1 MSRFFDFFRRK
12 MTEEDLDA
20 PEELSSEEELVKNP
34 EQLIP
39 VRQRK
44 LDMHNPMQR
53 GDYVDNCV
61 ARVEEAG
68 AELERLEEE
77 YARVTSLLTDMEE
90 IESLPPE
97 DKTELCSYALKIENL
112 QVDRVKYREKKDRLP
127 DDQFEAMERIG
138 EEAEEGI
145 AKLKG
150 AEEYHEKIRKDLRR
164 LDGERSAYQ
173 YRRRELQRDMAN
185 YKGMAMICLVALM
198 VCFVML
204 VILQMAFHLDTQLGY
219 MLTAAAA
226 AVVTAFLFARYMD
239 AKKELRRV
247 ENTIN
252 RLIGLQNTVKIRY
265 VNNKN
270 LIDYLC
276 LKYKVKNGQ
285 QFERMY
291 KKYLEE
297 KEERQ
302 HFMEMEDD
310 LNRYKSLLVQLLRR
324 YRVKTPEIWIHQAQ
338 AIFDNREMVEIRHR
352 LILQRQEL
360 RKQMDYNKATLEMT
374 RSELDNLLVSYPQ
387 YADEIREKYH

>member
-1 MSRFFDFFRRK
+1 MSGFFDFLRRK
-12 MTEEDLDA
+12 I
-20 PEELSSEEELVKNP
+20 SEEELDDRGFDSEDYLKQHP
-34 EQLIP
+34 EELIP
-39 VRQRK
+39 VRQKK

-61 ARVEEAG
+61 TRLEESKG
-68 AELERLEEE
+68 ELERLEEE
-77 YARVTSLLTDMEE
+77 YARVTGLLTDMEE
-90 IESLPPE
+90 IESLPAE

-112 QVDRVKYREKKDRLP
+112 QVDRMKYREKKDRLP
-127 DDQFEAMERIG
+127 DDQFEAMERIA
-138 EEAEEGI
+138 EEATEGI
-145 AKLKG
+145 AKLKS
-150 AEEYHEKIRKDLRR
+150 AEEYQEKIRKDLRR

-173 YRRRELQRDMAN
+173 YRRKELIRDMAN
-185 YKGMAMICLVALM
+185 YKGMAVICLIALAL
-198 VCFVML
+198 CFFML
-204 VILQMAFHLDTQLGY
+204 LILQLVFKLDTQIGY
-219 MLTAAAA
+219 LLTAAAA
-226 AVVTAFLFARYMD
+226 ALVTAFLFIRYMD
-239 AKKELRRV
+239 AKKELRKV

-276 LKYKVKNGQ
+276 LKYKVKNGT
-285 QFERMY
+285 QFEKTY

-302 HFMEMEDD
+302 QFKDMEDD
-310 LNRYKSLLVQLLRR
+310 LSRYKGLLVQMLRR